1 MALPQV
7 TIWPTEGSVVIG
19 SVMGAPLY
27 VFMKYPQSHPF
38 FIPAWGIREMKAKAQ
53 KEAKGKG
60 KAAAKAAEAE
70 APPAEGAAAGKAA
83 EALVQAEAEE
93 EPAAAKELE
102 PVAKAKGKAKAKRAA
117 AAAAAAAP
125 KAMPS
130 LTIIYVDLKL
140 NLKELKTK
148 KGVLFNEMEDSI
160 SLRVPCL
167 VPSETQMGKSN
178 VKLERPA
185 LPELMTKAAVTE
197 ALAKTQRKT
206 NAAATTGT
214 NTSASSSSAGTSK
227 KFPKHMLL

>member
-38 FIPAWGIREMKAKAQ
+38 FIPAWGIREMKAKAHP
-53 KEAKGKG
+53 KDAKGKG

-102 PVAKAKGKAKAKRAA
+102 PVAKAKGKAKAKR
-117 AAAAAAAP
+117 AAAAP

>member
-38 FIPAWGIREMKAKAQ
+38 FIPAWGIREMKNKSHPKAKV
-53 KEAKGKG
+53 

>member
-38 FIPAWGIREMKAKAQ
+38 FIPAWGIREMKAKAHP

-102 PVAKAKGKAKAKRAA
+102 PVAKAKGKAKAKR
-117 AAAAAAAP
+117 AAAAP